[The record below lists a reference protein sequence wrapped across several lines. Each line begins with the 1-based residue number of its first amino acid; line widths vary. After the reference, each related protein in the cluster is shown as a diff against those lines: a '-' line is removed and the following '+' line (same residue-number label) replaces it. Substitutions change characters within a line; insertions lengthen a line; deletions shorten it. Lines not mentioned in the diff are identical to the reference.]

1 MSSFWNPGEP
11 PAVLVTPPTPL
22 DEAPG
27 AFART
32 VMEDLRAVQRN
43 DPAARG
49 AIEILTAYPGLH
61 AIWLHRLAHRLWV
74 RELTTTARLLSH
86 FGRAITGVEIH
97 PGATIGH
104 RVFIDHGMGVVIGE
118 TAIIGDDCLIYKGV
132 VLGGTS
138 LERQKRHPTLGRGV
152 VVGSNACILGNIAV
166 GDGAR
171 VGSGSVVIRDVPAGA
186 TAVGVPSRIVS
197 TTGSHA
203 PLDHADLPD
212 PVASVLRS
220 LLSDIEGLT
229 ERIARLESGDD
240 GRGQA
245 EGELADMRRELADVF
260 SEDLGD

>member
-11 PAVLVTPPTPL
+11 PAVVVTPPTPL
-22 DEAPG
+22 EETPG
-27 AFART
+27 AFVRT
-32 VMEDLRAVQRN
+32 VMEDVRAVREN

-49 AIEILTAYPGLH
+49 GIEILAAYPGLH
-61 AIWLHRLAHRLWV
+61 AIWLHRLANRLW
-74 RELTTTARLLSH
+74 RRDLTTTARLLSH
-86 FGRAITGVEIH
+86 FARGITGVEIH
-97 PGATIGH
+97 PGATLGH
-104 RVFIDHGMGVVIGE
+104 GVFIDHGMGVVIGE
-118 TAIIGDDCLIYKGV
+118 TAVVGDDCLIYKGV

-138 LERQKRHPTLGRGV
+138 LERQKRHPTLGKGV
-152 VVGSNACILGNIAV
+152 VVGSNACILGNIRI

-197 TTGSHA
+197 TVGSHA

-220 LLSDIEGLT
+220 MLSDIEALT
-229 ERIARLESGDD
+229 ERIATLEGGPTGADPD
-240 GRGQA
+240 QVRA
-245 EGELADMRRELADVF
+245 ELLAVF